1 VGVVAPKDTQAMYS
15 LSSPE
20 RKGTSL
26 VLSSETRRRSP
37 VARGSRVPVCPTRRV
52 PRRFLASSTASWE
65 VRWRG
70 LSTA

>member
-1 VGVVAPKDTQAMYS
+1 MYS

-26 VLSSETRRRSP
+26 VDSLVTRRRSP
-37 VARGSRVPVCPTRRV
+37 VAKGSKVPVCPTLRVERR
-52 PRRFLASSTASWE
+52 RLASSTTSWE